1 MIKKTIN
8 YVWKEYKYFRI
19 QKSTRKKIYKQHYTE
34 QGNAE
39 IISSKLWSRIRSPQ
53 APFLFHVIL
62 NVSVAPAT
70 QEEEMK
76 CVRIGKERDK
86 LSRL

>member
-1 MIKKTIN
+1 MCGRNTNIS
-8 YVWKEYKYFRI
+8 EYKHPRA
-19 QKSTRKKIYKQHYTE
+19 KKFTNNIHYTE

-70 QEEEMK
+70 QEKEMK
-76 CVRIGKERDK
+76 CVRIGKEGDK

>member
-19 QKSTRKKIYKQHYTE
+19 QTSTCKKVYKQHYTE

-70 QEEEMK
+70 QEKEMK
-76 CVRIGKERDK
+76 CIRIGKEGDK